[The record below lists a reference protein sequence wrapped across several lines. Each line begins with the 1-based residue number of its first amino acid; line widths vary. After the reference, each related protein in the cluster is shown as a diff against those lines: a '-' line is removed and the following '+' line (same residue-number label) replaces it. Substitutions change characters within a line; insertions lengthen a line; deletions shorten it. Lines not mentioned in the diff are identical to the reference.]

1 MIENLVIVESPAKA
15 KTIEKFLGK
24 DYTVKSSFGH
34 IRDLAKKNL
43 GIDIE
48 HDFTP
53 KYEISTDKKS
63 LVKELKSLAKEAKTI
78 WLASDEDREGEAIAW
93 HLYEVLKL
101 KPENTKRIVFHEIT
115 KDAILNAI
123 KNYRTIDQNLV
134 DAQQARRILD
144 RLVGFEISPILWKK
158 IKPSLSAGRVQS
170 VAVKLIV
177 EREREIN
184 NFKKQKYFRTIGNF
198 ICPDKS
204 SLINGDLNKRIEDET
219 EIKNLLKTC
228 KTANFIVSKIEK
240 KPSTRR
246 PSPPFTTST
255 LQQEASRKMGFSVSR
270 VMSIAQKLYERGL
283 ITYMRTDSVNLS
295 SLAINTAK
303 RVIID
308 TIGEEYSNPRNY
320 STTTKG
326 AQEAHEAIRPT
337 YLENST
343 ISGDKGE
350 EMLYSLI
357 YKRTL
362 ASQMSNASLE
372 RTNITIGISDSNY
385 HFTATG
391 EMILF
396 DGFLKMYI
404 ESTDDEN
411 QEEKSSLLPHL
422 VEGDILSYDKIQ
434 STEQYTQHPPRYTEA
449 TLVKKMETLE
459 IGRPSTYA
467 PTITT
472 IQNRN
477 YVIRESRDGVDKEFK
492 IIELFDNKIT
502 DNSITKKFGGD
513 KKKIFPTNIG
523 IVVSDFLDEHFKQ
536 IMDYNF
542 TASAEDELDEV
553 AKGKKQW
560 QDMISKFYSSF
571 HSIVVDTLENAD
583 RESGERELGID
594 PKTGGKVSV
603 RIGRFGPLAQI
614 TEGENIRYAGL
625 KEEQLIENITLE
637 EALDLFKFPRQL
649 GEFEDKKVSIGIGR
663 FGPYIRHDGK
673 FVSLKK
679 DEDEPT
685 TITLETA
692 IIRIKEKR
700 EADKKKLIHE
710 FEGGIQVLNG
720 RWGPYI
726 SFEKTNYKIL
736 KTIDA
741 EKLTLEACQEI
752 IAKGAPKTKR
762 KPYAKKATVAK
773 KTSAKAKSK
782 TSKAKSTATKDKGKT
797 SKSTTAKAKS
807 TTTKTKNTT
816 KAKSTRAKASRSKKI
831 EKETKKTDKES

>member
-34 IRDLAKKNL
+34 IRDLEKKNL

-53 KYEISTDKKS
+53 KYEISADKKS
-63 LVKELKSLAKEAKTI
+63 LVKELKSLAKEAKVV

-93 HLYEVLKL
+93 HLYEVLEL
-101 KPENTKRIVFHEIT
+101 NPENTKRIVFHEIT

-123 KNYRTIDQNLV
+123 KNYRNIDLNLV

-184 NFKKQKYFRTIGNF
+184 NFKEQKYFKTSSNF

-204 SLINGDLNKRIEDET
+204 SIIKADLNKRIENET
-219 EIKNLLKTC
+219 EVKDFLELC
-228 KTANFIVSKIEK
+228 KTANFVVSKIEK
-240 KPSTRR
+240 KPSVRR

-255 LQQEASRKMGFSVSR
+255 LQQEASRQMGFSVSR
-270 VMSIAQKLYERGL
+270 TMSLAQKLYERGL

-303 RVIID
+303 KVIID
-308 TIGEEYSNPRNY
+308 TIGEEYSKPRNY
-320 STTTKG
+320 STNTKG

-337 YLENST
+337 YLENAS
-343 ISGDKGE
+343 ISGDKSE
-350 EMLYSLI
+350 QMLYSLI

-362 ASQMSNASLE
+362 ASQMANASLE

-385 HFTATG
+385 HFSATG

-404 ESTDDEN
+404 EGTDDEN
-411 QEEKSSLLPHL
+411 QEEKSSLLPKL
-422 VEGDILSYDKIQ
+422 SEGDILSYSKIQ

-477 YVIRESRDGVDKEFK
+477 YVLRESREGVNRDFK
-492 IIELFDNKIT
+492 LIELSKNKIS
-502 DNSITKKFGGD
+502 DKFITKKFGSD
-513 KKKIFPTNIG
+513 KKKLFPTNIG
-523 IVVSDFLDEHFKQ
+523 IVVTDFLTSHFQQ

-542 TASAEDELDEV
+542 TAKAEDELDEV
-553 AKGKKQW
+553 ARGKKQW
-560 QDMISKFYSSF
+560 QKMIGEFYSSF
-571 HSIVVDTLENAD
+571 YPLITDTLENAD

-594 PKTGGKVSV
+594 PSTGEKVSV

-614 TEGENIRYAGL
+614 GEGENIRYAGL
-625 KEEQLIENITLE
+625 KKEQLIENITLE

-692 IIRIKEKR
+692 IQRIEEKR
-700 EADKKKLIHE
+700 EADRKKLINE
-710 FEGGIQVLNG
+710 FEGGIKVLNG

-741 EKLTLEACQEI
+741 EKLTLEECKEI

-762 KPYAKKATVAK
+762 KSTAKKTTAKKTTAKKTTAKKTTAKKSTAKKTTAKKDSTKKATTPK
-773 KTSAKAKSK
+773 KTTGKAKSETSK
-782 TSKAKSTATKDKGKT
+782 TSKAVSE
-797 SKSTTAKAKS
+797 TAKK
-807 TTTKTKNTT
+807 
-816 KAKSTRAKASRSKKI
+816 
-831 EKETKKTDKES
+831 